1 VKHESDGLLHLAR
14 EIVVEIGEM
23 PGLINARFVED
34 LDRFQ
39 QTSRRCPAPA
49 RISGPMNVDEL
60 TAKAKVLL
68 EALPYIQDFRGTT
81 FVVKY
86 GGSFMDEQDPEPR
99 LRVARDIAFL
109 AAVGIHVVLIHG
121 GGKAISRAMEEAG
134 LKANFVN
141 GLRVTDEA
149 TIAIVKK
156 TLDEIVNKQVCEDIA
171 AAGGPAKGMPGDTV
185 LVCEKLTKDEAGNTV
200 DLGFVGEVTEV
211 KVKLIRK
218 EIADGFVPV
227 ISPVAE
233 DHEGHPYNVNA
244 DVVAGRVASALR
256 ARRLVYMSDV
266 PGLLA
271 SPPDPESLIST
282 LKISQVDELRKK
294 GVIDK
299 GMRPKVG
306 SAVRALEEGVQR
318 VHFIDGRLPHSLL
331 LEVFTDKGI
340 GTEIVHG

>member
-1 VKHESDGLLHLAR
+1 
-14 EIVVEIGEM
+14 
-23 PGLINARFVED
+23 
-34 LDRFQ
+34 
-39 QTSRRCPAPA
+39 
-49 RISGPMNVDEL
+49 MNVAEV

-68 EALPYIQDFRGTT
+68 EALPYIQDFRGST

-86 GGSFMDEQDPEPR
+86 GGSFMDDPDPAGR
-99 LRVARDIAFL
+99 LRVAHDIAFL
-109 AAVGIHVVLIHG
+109 AAVGINVVVVHG
-121 GGKAISRAMEEAG
+121 GGKAITKAMEASG

-141 GLRVTDEA
+141 GMRVTDAA

-156 TLDEIVNKQVCEDIA
+156 TLDEIVNKDVCEAVA
-171 AAGGPAKGMPGDTV
+171 AAKAKPKGLPGDSV
-185 LVCEKLTKDEAGNTV
+185 LVCQKLLVDDDGNAV

-211 KVKLIRK
+211 KAKLIKK

-233 DHEGHPYNVNA
+233 DNDGKPYNINA
-244 DVVAGRVASALR
+244 DVAAGRVASALR

-266 PGLLA
+266 PGLLSA
-271 SPPDPESLIST
+271 PPDPESLIST
-282 LKISQVDELRKK
+282 LKISQVDDLKKK

-299 GMRPKVG
+299 GMRPKVA
-306 SAVRALEEGVQR
+306 SAIRALQEGVQR

-331 LEVFTDKGI
+331 LEIFTDKGT